1 MKHERS
7 GCEQGDAEQ
16 GGRAHKNT
24 ILDHDE
30 ASSGTADFSHER
42 NVVWDPYGMITAN
55 VLDRGVVERWISSA
69 QNIRLTKNSR
79 LENGIVIGIAE
90 DGWER
95 LRQFH

>member
-1 MKHERS
+1 
-7 GCEQGDAEQ
+7 
-16 GGRAHKNT
+16 
-24 ILDHDE
+24 
-30 ASSGTADFSHER
+30 
-42 NVVWDPYGMITAN
+42 MITAN
-55 VLDRGVVERWISSA
+55 VLDRGVVERCISSA